1 MEGGGGRSPP
11 HAPMPPATHFSPLGS
26 MVGNMMCVVLN
37 KEASN
42 PLKNTSQSCFL
53 GYKETIDSNQP
64 TESKYIPEDSS
75 QEPIFPPELILN
87 NDLFQTKS
95 LNFQGPDMT
104 WYRPTEMTEL
114 LKLKKNHPGAK
125 LVVGNTELGIEM
137 KFKKFQYPVM
147 IQPNYIS
154 ELNEIDFNS
163 NGVTVGK

>member
-1 MEGGGGRSPP
+1 M
-11 HAPMPPATHFSPLGS
+11 L
-26 MVGNMMCVVLN
+26 
-37 KEASN
+37 
-42 PLKNTSQSCFL
+42 FL
-53 GYKETIDSNQP
+53 SFYM
-64 TESKYIPEDSS
+64 Y
-75 QEPIFPPELILN
+75 LY
-87 NDLFQTKS
+87 
-95 LNFQGPDMT
+95 FQGPDMT

-137 KFKKFQYPVM
+137 KFKKLQYPVM